1 MKNEVSPRC
10 PFCPADPTQE
20 KFQVP
25 KLGNSCK
32 FSQFR
37 DNIGEK
43 LGMKLPKLGKFCK
56 LNHFQDHRKGIFWD
70 NIIIIFS
77 KLHFGNIM
85 GIYPILAKNWDM
97 NFLLCENIGQ
107 KIGKILSRRK
117 QKLLFWE
124 NIGKSEEFT
133 PLVPIFFGFGK
144 CFSKNIGNRVVKC
157 FWIFPNLGRNGTQ
170 LSYGGK
176 SLDEK
181 LDQVKVTVEINF
193 LFLSPSP
200 PSLRKKESG
209 VALGTKMPQFSFP
222 ACTQERPARFKLPFR
237 RWLCFL
243 LHPHK
248 IQTQSQRKRIK
259 MNEKNNLRIF

>member
-1 MKNEVSPRC
+1 MKNEDSPRC

-117 QKLLFWE
+117 
-124 NIGKSEEFT
+124 
-133 PLVPIFFGFGK
+133 
-144 CFSKNIGNRVVKC
+144 
-157 FWIFPNLGRNGTQ
+157 
-170 LSYGGK
+170 
-176 SLDEK
+176 
-181 LDQVKVTVEINF
+181 
-193 LFLSPSP
+193 
-200 PSLRKKESG
+200 
-209 VALGTKMPQFSFP
+209 
-222 ACTQERPARFKLPFR
+222 
-237 RWLCFL
+237 
-243 LHPHK
+243 
-248 IQTQSQRKRIK
+248 
-259 MNEKNNLRIF
+259 